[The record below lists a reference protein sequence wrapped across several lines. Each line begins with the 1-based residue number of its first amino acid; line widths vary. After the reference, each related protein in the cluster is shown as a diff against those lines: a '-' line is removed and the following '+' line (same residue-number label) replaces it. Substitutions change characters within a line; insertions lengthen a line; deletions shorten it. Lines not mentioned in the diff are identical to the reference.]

1 MTATHPEGARRGR
14 RPPPAAPP
22 PADPP
27 APTTDAAEIARLEA
41 RIAKLEKINAVLID
55 RVERSVDSQANAF
68 SLFQTTIGLER
79 QVRLR
84 TDELMNALRKV
95 EQMNEQLLVAKDMA
109 ERANRSKTRF
119 LAQAGHDLLQ
129 PLAAARL
136 SSSALAELQK
146 DADGR
151 RLSRQVE
158 RALATIEGLLKTL
171 LDISR
176 LDAGVMVP
184 QITSVGLGQLF
195 ADLVTDHAPVAE
207 RRGLRLTMMPSSAH
221 VSTDPI
227 MLTRILQNLIGN
239 ALRYTERG
247 RVLVGARR
255 RGRRVRI
262 DVIDTGPGISED
274 QYATVFEEF
283 HRGRGQTQDGEVGLG
298 LGLSIVQRLAD
309 VLDHTVTLTSRVG
322 RGTRFSIEIERAD
335 RPPTP
340 TFSPAAV
347 NALGRPG
354 WGMAGALVAVID
366 NDPAV
371 REATVELVR
380 QWGCEA
386 IPAAGAA
393 GIIALVEE
401 NARRPDL
408 LLVDYHLDDET
419 GVEAIATM
427 TEAWDQ
433 EVPAIVITADYG
445 REIEERLAANGLEL
459 MRKPVK
465 PAELRALMAH
475 LLA

>member
-1 MTATHPEGARRGR
+1 MTATADPLR
-14 RPPPAAPP
+14 RPAAAPP
-22 PADPP
+22 PA
-27 APTTDAAEIARLEA
+27 TDERIRQLET
-41 RIAKLEKINAVLID
+41 RITKLEKINNVLMD

-84 TDELMNALRKV
+84 TDELMNALRKL
-95 EQMNEQLLVAKDMA
+95 ETMNEQLVRAKDRA
-109 ERANRSKTRF
+109 ERADRSKTRF

-136 SSSALAELQK
+136 SLTALSDLQQ
-146 DADGR
+146 DTDGR

-158 RALATIEGLLKTL
+158 RGLSTIEGLLKTL

-176 LDAGVMVP
+176 LDAGIMVP
-184 QITSVGLGQLF
+184 QIATVALDQVL
-195 ADLVTDHAPVAE
+195 ADLAADFAPVAE
-207 RRGLRLTMMPSSAH
+207 RRRLRFDVIRSSVH
-221 VSTDPI
+221 VATDPI
-227 MLTRILQNLIGN
+227 MLTRILHNLIGN
-239 ALRYTERG
+239 ALRYTEKG
-247 RVLVGARR
+247 RVLVGVRR
-255 RGRRVRI
+255 RGDTVRI

-274 QYATVFEEF
+274 QYAAVFEEF
-283 HRGRGQTQDGEVGLG
+283 HRGRGQTPDGEVGLG

-309 VLDHTVTLTSRVG
+309 VLGHSVSLVSRVG
-322 RGTRFSIEIERAD
+322 RGTRFSVELDRAED
-335 RPPTP
+335 PLPALLA
-340 TFSPAAV
+340 PAAAMV
-347 NALGRPG
+347 PVHQG
-354 WGMAGALVAVID
+354 WGVGGALVAVVD

-371 REATVELVR
+371 REATVELIR
-380 QWGCEA
+380 RWGC
-386 IPAAGAA
+386 AAVPSADAA
-393 GIIALVEE
+393 GIVAAVEE
-401 NARRPDL
+401 DGRRPDL

-427 TEAWDQ
+427 QAAWGV

-475 LLA
+475 LVG

>member
-1 MTATHPEGARRGR
+1 MTPGPEGAV
-14 RPPPAAPP
+14 RPFAPHVAPPA
-22 PADPP
+22 
-27 APTTDAAEIARLEA
+27 TTGEAEAEIVRLQT

-84 TDELMNALRKV
+84 TDELMNALRRL
-95 EQMNEQLLVAKDMA
+95 EQMNEQLLGAKDMA

-158 RALATIEGLLKTL
+158 RALASIEGLLKTL

-184 QITSVGLGQLF
+184 QIVTVGLGQLL
-195 ADLVTDHAPVAE
+195 ADLVTDHAPIAE
-207 RRGLRLTMMPSSAH
+207 RRGLRLTMMPSTAH
-221 VSTDPI
+221 VATDPI

-239 ALRYTERG
+239 ALRYTESG

-262 DVIDTGPGISED
+262 DVIDTGPGICED
-274 QYATVFEEF
+274 QYAAVFEEF
-283 HRGRGQTQDGEVGLG
+283 HRGRGRAPDGEVGLG

-309 VLDHTVTLTSRVG
+309 VLDHTVTLVSRVG
-322 RGTRFSIEIERAD
+322 HGTRFSVEVERAD

-340 TFSPAAV
+340 AV
-347 NALGRPG
+347 ASTPHHPALGRPG

-386 IPAAGAA
+386 IPAADAA
-393 GIIALVEE
+393 ETLAQVEE

-419 GVEAIATM
+419 GVEAIAAL
-427 TEAWDQ
+427 TEAWGQ
-433 EVPAIVITADYG
+433 EIPAIVITADHG